1 MDVVV
6 WLRGLGLGKYEA
18 AFRENEIDETVLPS
32 LTHEDLKE
40 LGVTALGHRV
50 KLLDAIA
57 ALRADT
63 SAKAASV
70 DATIASSAQRVA
82 PEDRAE
88 RRQVTVMFS
97 DLVGSTALSAR
108 MDPEDL
114 REVIAAYQKCVADTV
129 RRFGGFVAK
138 YLGDGV
144 LVYFGYPEAHE
155 DDTERAV
162 RAGLELVAAV
172 DALKTPVSLQTRVG
186 IATGLVVVGDLVGSG
201 EAQERGI
208 VGETPNLAAR
218 LQGIVEPNTV
228 IIAEGTRKL
237 LGNLFELEDLGPK
250 DLKGIAGPVHA
261 WAVLRANFVE
271 SRFEALHATGLTA
284 LVGREEEIELLLRR
298 WATAK
303 TGEGQVVLLSGEA
316 GIGKSR
322 LTAAVMEHLATEP
335 HTRLGYFCSPQHTDS
350 ALYPII
356 GQMERAA
363 GLAHDDTSQGR
374 LDKLDVLLAQ
384 TSTTAQDV
392 ALFAELLSLP
402 NNGRYPVLALSP
414 MQRRQRTLDALVARL
429 EVLARQNPV
438 LIIFE
443 DAHWSDPTSLELF
456 GRVVDR
462 IRTLRALLLVT
473 FRSEFQ
479 PPWIGRAHVT
489 ALTINRLT
497 EREIGAMI
505 DGVVGNKL
513 LPASIRQDIVERT
526 DGIPLFVEELTKAVL
541 ETRSE
546 AAAEQTAQAVPS
558 SALAVPASL
567 HASLMARLDRLG
579 PAKEVAQIGAA
590 IGREF
595 SHTLLAAV
603 LRMPEAE
610 LQHALDRLIEAGLLF
625 RQGVPPHASY
635 LFKHALVQDAA
646 YGTLLRSRRQHLHGE
661 IASTIEEVFPEVVE
675 MQPEILAR
683 HCAEAGLNEKARNY
697 WRTAGEQ
704 AVRRANNREAI
715 GHFRE
720 ALALNE
726 KLPPDIGRSRT
737 ELAILSQLG
746 PALMSVHGWSA
757 PEVGVVFERAEDLA
771 RRLESSVEL
780 APPLAGLWLFHTARG
795 QFSRANEITNELFNV
810 ARTLDDPDILLQA
823 HHCAWPIQWFRGE
836 IGNAKAHA
844 DAGLNLYDET
854 RHARH
859 RFLYLGHD
867 PAVCALSIQAVLQWV
882 LGHPTQGLRL
892 ESEAIDL
899 ARRLQHAPS
908 LAHALWFVCQAQVA
922 RNDATA
928 VMDTAT
934 ELLASSEEHGLI
946 QTRAIASV
954 YLGWAVGQTKDLTE
968 GVRRLEDGLAAYNR
982 LGLRSNLC
990 LAICLLA
997 ETYFTSGR
1005 YDSGMQQAN
1014 RALAASSEIGDRWC
1028 LPRIYM
1034 TQARLLQQASGNAEA
1049 AEASLRKA
1057 LEVAG
1062 LQCAKGWEL
1071 RAATSLARLWCDQ
1084 GKRDEARNLLAPVYG
1099 WFTEGLD
1106 TRDLEEAKALLEALS
1121 S

>member
-218 LQGIVEPNTV
+218 LQGIAEPNTV

-271 SRFEALHATGLTA
+271 SRIEALHATGLTA

-384 TSTTAQDV
+384 TSTTAQGV

-934 ELLASSEEHGLI
+934 ELLALSEEHGLI

-954 YLGWAVGQTKDLTE
+954 YLGRAVGQTKDLTE

-1014 RALAASSEIGDRWC
+1014 WALAASSEIGDRWC